1 MADGVLS
8 MFMSPEQ
15 YQQMQG
21 AQQQQKAM
29 DFAKLDPMQQA
40 QYGVFLGANQLG
52 GAIGRGLGGQDRQL
66 ALISQRQ
73 ALAQEIDPSD
83 PESILAAARK
93 AASAPIPDQQFAMS
107 LVESARNQQVEIA
120 RAKQLNEERRNAIA
134 PDIQVA
140 QYTGRLRNQIAALEG
155 NTAPEAVAQKA
166 ALQRELDSFPTKG
179 ADTTNEIRN
188 AEQFALQKGA
198 RGTPEFN
205 AEFKI
210 QLERLTTK
218 EGGKPTKVG
227 VSKATGDAVFQDP
240 NTDSLFVYTMQ
251 DGKQVRKPFVGSV
264 DQLTAKTEVK
274 QTIEQKAEGKF
285 LEGMA
290 GVDVKKVEGAITA
303 RDNALG
309 AIDNLDRLAQL
320 DDRGLIGGSF
330 AEGRVGATN
339 LLNTLGLVSG
349 KDTARL
355 SASEQFTKSANE
367 LVLNAIGGKL
377 GAGISNTDR
386 QFIER
391 IVPQL
396 ETSAAARRELIDYM
410 RKLNLKVV
418 DEANRLEE
426 YARTNKTLGGYQSK
440 IPLSGGGR
448 SSLSSMTTEQLK
460 AERERLRGG
469 K

>member
-8 MFMSPEQ
+8 MFMTPEQ
-15 YQQMQG
+15 YQQMQT
-21 AQQQQKAM
+21 AQQQQRAM
-29 DFAKLDPMQQA
+29 QFAAMDPMQQA
-40 QYGVFLGANQLG
+40 QYGMFLGGSQLG
-52 GAIGRGLGGQDRQL
+52 GALARGLGGEDRQL
-66 ALISQRQ
+66 KLISQRQ
-73 ALAQEIDPSD
+73 AISKGLDASD
-83 PESILAAARK
+83 PESLLKGAQLAAQAGDQEFAMNLAEYARK
-93 AASAPIPDQQFAMS
+93 QQS
-107 LVESARNQQVEIA
+107 EIA
-120 RAKQLNEERRNAIA
+120 LAHQRMAERKNAVA

-140 QYTGRLRNQIAALEG
+140 KYKGDLMNQIAALEG
-155 NTAPEAVAQKA
+155 DKSPEGMAQKA
-166 ALQRELDSFPTKG
+166 ALQRQLDAIPTKG
-179 ADTTNEIRN
+179 AESTNEIKN
-188 AEQFALQKGA
+188 ATEMAVRAGFKP
-198 RGTPEFN
+198 GT
-205 AEFKI
+205 AEFDKEVSSN
-210 QLERLTTK
+210 LNKLTAKGGNVK
-218 EGGKPTKVG
+218 EIG
-227 VSKATGDAVFQDP
+227 VAKATGDAVFQDP
-240 NTDSLFVYTMQ
+240 NTDSLFVYAMEN
-251 DGKQVRKPFVGSV
+251 GKQVRKPFVGSV
-264 DQLTAKTEVK
+264 DR
-274 QTIEQKAEGKF
+274 TISNVTQSNSNKAEGAF

-290 GVDVKKVEGAITA
+290 KVDVKKVENAVSA

-330 AEGRVGATN
+330 AAGRVGATN

-355 SASEQFTKSANE
+355 SASEQFNKSANE

-410 RKLNLKVV
+410 RKLNMKVV

-426 YARTNKTLGGYQSK
+426 YARTKKTLGGYQSR
-440 IPLSGGGR
+440 IPLTSGG
-448 SSLSSMTTEQLK
+448 SSSVSSMTTEQLK
-460 AERERLRGG
+460 AEQARLRGN

>member
-8 MFMSPEQ
+8 MFMTPEQ
-15 YQQMQG
+15 YQLMQNT
-21 AQQQQKAM
+21 AQQQRAM
-29 DFAKLDPMQQA
+29 DFAKLDPMAQA
-40 QYGVFLGANQLG
+40 QYGMFLGGSQLG
-52 GAIGRGLGGQDRQL
+52 TAVGRGLGGEDRQL
-66 ALISQRQ
+66 KLISQRQ
-73 ALAQEIDPSD
+73 ALSQNIDPSN
-83 PESILAAARK
+83 PESILKVAQE
-93 AASAPIPDQQFAMS
+93 ASRLGDQQFALS
-107 LVESARNQQVEIA
+107 LADYARQASSEIA
-120 RAKQLNEERRNAIA
+120 LAKQRLEERRNAVA
-134 PDIQVA
+134 PDIQIA
-140 QYTGRLRNQIAALEG
+140 QYKAKLSNGIAALKDA
-155 NTAPEAVAQKA
+155 TDPESIAQRE
-166 ALQRELDSFPTKG
+166 ALQRELDAIPTKG
-179 ADTTNEIRN
+179 AESTTDIKN
-188 AEQFALQKGA
+188 AEAFALRKGA
-198 RGTPEFN
+198 KGTPEYEK
-205 AEFKI
+205 EFAL

-227 VSKATGDAVFQDP
+227 ISQATGDAVFQDP
-240 NTDSLFVYTMQ
+240 ATDRLFTYTIQ
-251 DGKQVRKPFVGSV
+251 DGKQVRKDFTGRI
-264 DQLTAKTEVK
+264 DQLTSKTDIK
-274 QTIEQKAEGKF
+274 QTMEQKAEGKF

-330 AEGRVGATN
+330 AAGRVGATN

-426 YARTNKTLGGYQSK
+426 YARTNKTLGGYQPK

-448 SSLSSMTTEQLK
+448 SPVSSMTTEQLK